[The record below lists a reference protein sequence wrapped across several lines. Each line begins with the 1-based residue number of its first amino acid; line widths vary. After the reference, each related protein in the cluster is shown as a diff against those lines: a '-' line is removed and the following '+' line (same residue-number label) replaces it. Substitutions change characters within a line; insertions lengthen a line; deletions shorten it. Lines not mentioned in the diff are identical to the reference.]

1 MRGADDIEII
11 QRAFNEGRIIVTND
25 KDFGELIFRRRLAS
39 KGVLLLRLEDESP
52 ENKIRVV
59 MNVLTKRLC
68 PRW

>member
-11 QRAFNEGRIIVTND
+11 QRVNEGRIIVTND

-52 ENKIRVV
+52 ENKI
-59 MNVLTKRLC
+59 
-68 PRW
+68 